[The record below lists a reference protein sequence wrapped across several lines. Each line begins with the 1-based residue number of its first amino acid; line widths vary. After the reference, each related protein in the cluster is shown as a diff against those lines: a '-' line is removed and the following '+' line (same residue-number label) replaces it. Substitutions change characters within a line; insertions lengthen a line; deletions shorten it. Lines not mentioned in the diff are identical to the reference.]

1 MSRAPPTSRDVRCG
15 VAVWPRTERRA
26 RLALLGTWCAAV
38 FGWNRIHVLCRAPQ
52 GWRRAAAGR
61 QARGPPCRRAVVP
74 SCRVVQSCRLRFASG
89 TPAEGN
95 RRPAAGGQTSGQ
107 PRPGAAQARAEVR
120 RRAGPGGRR
129 TCPSAPPSAPCTSSS
144 PPDQHSPRSGVEA
157 TQGSDE
163 AKIGSELIARRG
175 SRC

>member
-15 VAVWPRTERRA
+15 VCG
-26 RLALLGTWCAAV
+26 LAADGAT
-38 FGWNRIHVLCRAPQ
+38 GPS
-52 GWRRAAAGR
+52 GAAGYVVR
-61 QARGPPCRRAVVP
+61 CCVWLESDPCVVSSAAGLAPRCRGPSSSWPSMPSCRRAVVP

-144 PPDQHSPRSGVEA
+144 PPDQHSPQPAVLKQPKEA
-157 TQGSDE
+157 TRPRSE
-163 AKIGSELIARRG
+163 AS
-175 SRC
+175 